1 VRAIRIRPD
10 IVGHVDSVQADIVT
24 SRLVVSDDDSFDLV
38 VATNVLVY
46 YTPFEQALAAANIA
60 AMLRPDGILLSN
72 NDVPLIA
79 AMKPSVGRLAV
90 KYSERQNDEVFVYQR
105 R

>member
-1 VRAIRIRPD
+1 M
-10 IVGHVDSVQADIVT
+10 QADIVT
-24 SRLVVSDDDSFDLV
+24 SPLVVSNDDSLDLI

-46 YTPFEQALAAANIA
+46 YTPFEQALAAAHIA
-60 AMLRPDGILLSN
+60 AMLRPDGIFLTN

-79 AMKPSVGRLAV
+79 AMKPSVGRFRV